1 MTVPPRAHIATALLT
16 FLLPREDVETIVG
29 DLEEEDVAR
38 RSTSGS
44 ARWYWAQLV
53 RSVPALL
60 WLPIH
65 RGGWRSTVGVALAA
79 CAIQAAI
86 EVTTGF
92 AVRELAP
99 SGGHWPAFVALVIT
113 LTSLALVSYMAAKV
127 REGAATAVAG
137 VAVFAIAVQVMLAAQ
152 MHRGLPIGLLAA
164 LVVVPGTAL
173 IGGALSSKT
182 CRR

>member
-1 MTVPPRAHIATALLT
+1 MMVPLRARIATALLAC
-16 FLLPREDVETIVG
+16 LLPREDVETIIG
-29 DLEEEDVAR
+29 DLEEEGAVR
-38 RSTSGS
+38 QSTSGS
-44 ARWYWAQLV
+44 ARWYWAQLL
-53 RSVPALL
+53 RSVPALF

-79 CAIQAAI
+79 CAIQIAI

-99 SGGHWPAFVALVIT
+99 TGAQWPPFVALIIT
-113 LTSLALVSYMAAKV
+113 LTSLALVSYMASGI
-127 REGAATAVAG
+127 REGAATALAG
-137 VAVFAIAVQVMLAAQ
+137 VAVFAIAVQLMLAIQ
-152 MHRGLPIGLLAA
+152 MNRVLPIGLLAA
-164 LVVVPGTAL
+164 LIVVPGTAL